1 MKTLKYLKLAL
12 FALLI
17 GFTAASC
24 MDDDWKDPTGDESP
38 FGNNSLQETNVMP
51 IKALKEKY
59 GALQKDKVNDTVRID
74 DGVQIKGRV
83 TGNDI
88 EGNLYNEI
96 TIEDGSEADGTKAGI
111 VICIAQGGMNGQ
123 LQIGQE
129 VLVNVGGLYYGTY
142 RTQPQIG
149 VAYTDFSKNQT
160 YPSRISR
167 VDWQERFKV
176 TGKADL
182 SLIAPKVFDNDASA
196 SGSKVSELNT
206 EATAYAWSGCLV
218 TLKNVEFAEAD
229 GTVTFA
235 PESEGSST
243 GFAVTRYF
251 KGYTGQKKQI
261 GIRTSCYADFAANK
275 LPQGKV
281 NVTGVLTCYK
291 SSLTSSY
298 GNTVQLVLRR
308 YSDIEILE
316 PEKNK

>member
-12 FALLI
+12 FALVI
-17 GFTAASC
+17 GLSATSC
-24 MDDDWKDPTGDESP
+24 MDDDWKDPTGDEAP
-38 FGNNSLQETNVMP
+38 FGNNSLQETNVMS
-51 IKALKEKY
+51 IKDLKAKY
-59 GALQKDKVNDTVRID
+59 GDMQKDKVNDTVRID

-96 TIEDGSEADGTKAGI
+96 TIEDGSDAEGSKAGI

-123 LQIGQE
+123 LAIGQE
-129 VLVNVGGLYYGTY
+129 ILVNVGGLYYGTY

-149 VAYTDFSKNQT
+149 VPYTDFTRDQT

-167 VDWQERFKV
+167 AEWQDRFRIL
-176 TGKADL
+176 GKPDA
-182 SLIAPKVFDNDASA
+182 SLVQPKVFDNPAD
-196 SGSKVSELNT
+196 LNN

-218 TLKNVEFAEAD
+218 TLKGVTFAAAD

-235 PESEGSST
+235 PESEGAST

-251 KGYTGQKKQI
+251 QGFTGQKKQI
-261 GIRTSCYADFAANK
+261 GVRTSCYADFAANK

-291 SSLTSSY
+291 TSLTSSY
-298 GNTVQLVLRR
+298 GNTVQLLLRR